1 MRAAVEVA
9 VRGTDV
15 LGECP
20 IWDERSRVLWWV
32 DSRGPTVKR
41 LDPATGAV
49 TTLALPETVG
59 SITMRERG
67 GLLDELAE
75 SRFAG

>member
-1 MRAAVEVA
+1 MH
-9 VRGTDV
+9 GTDV

-20 IWDERSRVLWWV
+20 IWDERSRMLWWI

-41 LDPATGAV
+41 LDAATGAV
-49 TTLALPETVG
+49 ITLTLPETVG
-59 SITMRERG
+59 SIAMRERG
-67 GLLDELAE
+67 GLLDEFAE